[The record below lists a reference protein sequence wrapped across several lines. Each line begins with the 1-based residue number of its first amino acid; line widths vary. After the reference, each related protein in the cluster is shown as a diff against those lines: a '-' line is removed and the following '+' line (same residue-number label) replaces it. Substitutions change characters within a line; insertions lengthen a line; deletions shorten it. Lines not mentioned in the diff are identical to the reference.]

1 MSTWSGEQIKAFLLD
16 LERQQ
21 GLYVR
26 MLAQTREQLQRLE
39 ATEDPLEVT
48 RMLAEKQ
55 HLMHELEGLEAELAP
70 RKLEW
75 PAVREALP
83 ASVREFAEGRL
94 EQLQAA
100 LRELI
105 AAEDEAAQA
114 VAERVSTGRQKLGN
128 MSRKSLAGRA
138 YATGAKAQPRFVDGT
153 T

>member
-1 MSTWSGEQIKAFLLD
+1 MSDWTGEQIKAFLLD

-39 ATEDPLEVT
+39 DTEDPLEVT
-48 RMLAEKQ
+48 AMLAEKQ
-55 HLMHELEGLEAELAP
+55 RLMQELEALEAELAP
-70 RKLEW
+70 RKVQW
-75 PAVREALP
+75 PAVRETLP
-83 ASVREFAEGRL
+83 APVRQFAEARL

-105 AAEDEAAQA
+105 AAEDEAATA
-114 VAERVSTGRQKLGN
+114 VAERVSSGRQKLGN

-153 T
+153 S